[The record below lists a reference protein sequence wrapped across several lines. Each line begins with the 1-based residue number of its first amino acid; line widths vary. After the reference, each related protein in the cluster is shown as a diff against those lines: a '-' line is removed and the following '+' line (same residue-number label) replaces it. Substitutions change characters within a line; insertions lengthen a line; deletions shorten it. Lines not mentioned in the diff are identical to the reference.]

1 MKCFGERIGKKVTT
15 EIKKT
20 TLKVLRLKERHRMS
34 TFCIQISQ
42 IRDVYSA
49 TAEWVDHW
57 GGTDWFTGGAT
68 GRIVGNMTGFAR
80 QGRVHN

>member
-1 MKCFGERIGKKVTT
+1 MFWERIGKKVTT

-49 TAEWVDHW
+49 TPQR
-57 GGTDWFTGGAT
+57 GA
-68 GRIVGNMTGFAR
+68 IVGGQSGSPEAPLGALWGT
-80 QGRVHN
+80 

>member
-1 MKCFGERIGKKVTT
+1 
-15 EIKKT
+15 
-20 TLKVLRLKERHRMS
+20 MS

-49 TAEWVDHW
+49 TPEGEDHE
-57 GGTDWFTGGAT
+57 GGTEWFTSGAT
-68 GRIVGNMTGFAR
+68 GRNVGNMAGFAR